1 MAKYNWGELWP
12 QVEDLL
18 QQGINKPSEIA
29 KLLDIPYAALHGRI
43 KSQNLFHLFD
53 IQKSNGRK
61 RPKPKLSNATGVPM
75 EQALTPEQCE
85 KMRIFL
91 SVIETAARKA
101 SSPNVSKILEA
112 IHREGFVWGEN
123 AGSGESV

>member
-1 MAKYNWGELWP
+1 MARYDWIKLWP
-12 QVEDLL
+12 QVEVCLK
-18 QQGINKPSEIA
+18 QGINRPAEIA
-29 KLLDIPYAALHGRI
+29 RMIDIPYAALHGRI
-43 KSQNLFHLFD
+43 RSKGLFHLFD
-53 IQKSNGRK
+53 IKKSDGTKRK
-61 RPKPKLSNATGVPM
+61 MPKLSYRTGVPM

-91 SVIETAARKA
+91 SVIETAAGKA